1 MRNGFSDAQIVATE
15 ATAAHNIRLFV
26 ELREF
31 ESVALNEQSLRAA
44 LQIAADLSTV
54 YNQHAAD
61 RRSGVRRW

>member
-31 ESVALNEQSLRAA
+31 ESVALNEPSLQAA
-44 LQIAADLSTV
+44 LQIAADLSTG
-54 YNQHAAD
+54 YQPHAVE
-61 RRSGVRRW
+61 RRLGLRRW